1 MKRIEIPIIKS
12 DNSLVE
18 LPQKQVKTNNEDG
31 SINYDRVLKMGR
43 IWCIFFND
51 WHFAESELEYLQAE
65 YNLEYSALNREKLK
79 DLLIE
84 DVATTFNCNLDE
96 ITYNIDKLKEN
107 PDRYVVFL
115 GNLKYA
121 NKYSKLKYVSGNI
134 ESFGIQIKEEYFSS
148 LEIIGGSAGF
158 FELRSAE
165 SLTNLEYILG
175 SAGFFELRSAES
187 LTNLEYIGGTAHF
200 GYLTDGNGLE
210 NLKYIGGIAEFPSLK
225 DPSSLPNLE
234 YVGDLEKSYIPTNIK
249 TRVRKKQ
256 RSN

>member
-165 SLTNLEYILG
+165 SLTNLEYI
-175 SAGFFELRSAES
+175 
-187 LTNLEYIGGTAHF
+187 GGTAHF